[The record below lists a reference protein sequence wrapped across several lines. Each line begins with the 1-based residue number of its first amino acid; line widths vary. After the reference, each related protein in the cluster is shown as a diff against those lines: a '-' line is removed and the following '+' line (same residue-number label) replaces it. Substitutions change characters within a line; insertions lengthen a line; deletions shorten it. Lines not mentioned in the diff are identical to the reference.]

1 MKTYKLEKE
10 IKLYKMQFDDMCQQL
25 FQSYIIDRLGI
36 EIDGIL
42 FKVRYMLKNNLD
54 IHKLSKLQKK
64 FNTKGL
70 ELRKHFALFLYHF
83 LIDIIQIDEPFH
95 LEDIKDVLAMNVTM
109 DASYINFTMVLISE
123 SKEYLEYVDNKIE
136 EGKVFNMFPD
146 QYMRFYTD
154 SYNDGIAKAFPELFE
169 NKHQSVVGTGND
181 SDVFVHN
188 FTFQV
193 TEACNLSCFT
203 EDTKVFMADTTWKNI
218 SDVNVGDIVMGF
230 TENPKDNNG
239 RYIIPSKVERIYMN
253 RTNEIFSVRSKDNK
267 NDVLVTGEH
276 PFLTD
281 KGWKEVR
288 YLTIDDEVRRFESEE
303 HTKVDI
309 SQYKQELIVYNLE
322 TSTHTYMANGY
333 MVHNCTYCLLG
344 DSKILMSNFTEKD
357 ISDIKIG
364 DEILAFDEF
373 PEEKGRFRKLK
384 TAKVTHLFENESED
398 IYKLKSMAG
407 GRDLF
412 ITGNHPVL
420 TDNGWKN
427 VNNIDN
433 DKIMK
438 FLHSDTDFYDTD
450 INDIEYIKGYFLGA
464 FIGDGTVRL
473 YHDDDGFIRYF
484 SRFIVK
490 DDEMNER
497 MREYAKIL
505 GFDFYDIPFKIS
517 SKYSMV
523 KEAMLSRREFEYY
536 KFNEIYYENL
546 TPTRLNESMEFIMG
560 LIAGIYDAEGTYD
573 GYILRIINSNP
584 YVMYLLE
591 QGFKKLNIK
600 WVYNT
605 MSLTKN
611 LVRMSIRLFSAENII
626 KFLKSAKPVI
636 KRKGLSNLINHSL
649 FKSYDMIL
657 EKTNLKSKVYNIET
671 TTGTYI
677 ANGYMVHNC
686 YQANKTPQK
695 MTFSTAKK
703 FIDNLLEDKYGYI
716 NKYNSPA
723 IILEFIGGEPLMEID
738 LIRESYEY
746 FLKRCYELD
755 HPWFTMHRISIC
767 SNGLAYFNDNVQD
780 FFKEYS
786 HQVSFN
792 ISIDGNR
799 ELHDSCRIQPN
810 KEGSYDI
817 DMAALNHYNKHYNS
831 ERNSKMTLAPSNI
844 KYLYDSTIDFIK
856 NGMTVINMNCVF
868 EEGWTIKSAREE
880 YFQLKKLA
888 DYIIDNDLEYLFV
901 SIFGDR
907 QEDMNSKD
915 SDSNKCG
922 GSGSMLSL
930 RPNGEFYPCIRY
942 MPSSIGCNVESVSL
956 GTLQD
961 GMIGR
966 EENSKVLYKMDRNTR
981 RAQSNDLCFECP
993 IGNNCPGCIALGYQT
1008 FGVLNKAT
1016 TFHCIIHF
1024 SETLAN
1030 VYYWNRINLKH
1041 PEYDLGVRKN
1051 MVPNELAK
1059 KIIGEEELYELK
1071 MLEIKSIINTIQK

>member
-42 FKVRYMLKNNLD
+42 FKVRYMLKNNLG
-54 IHKLSKLQKK
+54 IHKLPKLQKK

-230 TENPKDNNG
+230 TENPKDNEV

-309 SQYKQELIVYNLE
+309 SQYKQELMVYNLE

-333 MVHNCTYCLLG
+333 MVHNCNY
-344 DSKILMSNFTEKD
+344 
-357 ISDIKIG
+357 
-364 DEILAFDEF
+364 
-373 PEEKGRFRKLK
+373 
-384 TAKVTHLFENESED
+384 
-398 IYKLKSMAG
+398 
-407 GRDLF
+407 
-412 ITGNHPVL
+412 
-420 TDNGWKN
+420 
-427 VNNIDN
+427 
-433 DKIMK
+433 
-438 FLHSDTDFYDTD
+438 
-450 INDIEYIKGYFLGA
+450 
-464 FIGDGTVRL
+464 
-473 YHDDDGFIRYF
+473 
-484 SRFIVK
+484 
-490 DDEMNER
+490 
-497 MREYAKIL
+497 
-505 GFDFYDIPFKIS
+505 
-517 SKYSMV
+517 
-523 KEAMLSRREFEYY
+523 
-536 KFNEIYYENL
+536 
-546 TPTRLNESMEFIMG
+546 
-560 LIAGIYDAEGTYD
+560 
-573 GYILRIINSNP
+573 
-584 YVMYLLE
+584 
-591 QGFKKLNIK
+591 
-600 WVYNT
+600 
-605 MSLTKN
+605 
-611 LVRMSIRLFSAENII
+611 
-626 KFLKSAKPVI
+626 
-636 KRKGLSNLINHSL
+636 
-649 FKSYDMIL
+649 
-657 EKTNLKSKVYNIET
+657 
-671 TTGTYI
+671 
-677 ANGYMVHNC
+677 C

-695 MTFSTAKK
+695 MTFSTAKE
-703 FIDNLLEDKYGYI
+703 FIDNLLADKYGYI

-888 DYIIDNDLEYLFV
+888 DYIIDNDLEYLFI
-901 SIFGDR
+901 SIFGER
-907 QEDMNSKD
+907 QEGMSDKEQDSPSCFKGDSAILTMLGNKPIKNLKVGEIIYTASGTKHIVEKMNSYVSKD
-915 SDSNKCG
+915 NKIIYSRGTYPTHCTSDHKFFAKKKIKDKIYSEPNWFRADELNTGDLILLPKLNIKDNKDNFLTEDIAYLVGVFLADGFVNKNNVILTVGYDEDKYYYNLLKQMGFYFSTYKDRTSMVYTINRNSSYLANIFFNLCSGCGHLAHNKHFPKIIFESPENIIRSCLKGYIDTDGYRHITKHGENHVKVNSVSKWLMNDLMILLRSLNIPSVCYYYKRAGQMKIEDRIVNVRDRYEVYYYPDDTYEENKYFIKENDMVWSRVSRVEKDENEYEVYCPTVASLTHEKSEHTLIINGLSARNCG

-930 RPNGEFYPCIRY
+930 RPNGKFYPCIRY
-942 MPSSIGCNVESVSL
+942 MPSSIGCEMESVSL

-981 RAQSNDLCFECP
+981 RAHSNDLCYECP

-1008 FGVLNKAT
+1008 FGVVNKKT
-1016 TFHCIIHF
+1016 MFHCLIHF

-1041 PEYDLGVRKN
+1041 PEYELGVRKN

-1071 MLEIKSIINTIQK
+1071 MLEIKSIMTMIQK